1 MPGSVANHRLL
12 SRFETL
18 LRNLYIEPKDEEIM
32 RTFLS
37 ITNEPLGEAK
47 PPQTPPPPPKKKKN
61 KKKTDELRDIR
72 LMFLSRST
80 EKQAGH
86 NGETVAID

>member
-1 MPGSVANHRLL
+1 MSHWEKPNH
-12 SRFETL
+12 
-18 LRNLYIEPKDEEIM
+18 LRH
-32 RTFLS
+32 
-37 ITNEPLGEAK
+37 
-47 PPQTPPPPPKKKKN
+47 PPPPTQKKKKN